1 MPLQPERAAH
11 DPEFAAD
18 APAPAADRA
27 AWGICWLMFAAT
39 VLTYM
44 DRQTISLLREPIE
57 KSFAI
62 RSGETFG
69 WVMAAFY
76 LTYAVLQVP
85 AGFLVDRR
93 DLKWTY
99 AAAVAWWSLAA
110 AATAIVPG
118 LGLLIA
124 CRALLGVGESFN
136 WPTALR
142 TTARILPPADRG
154 LGNGIFNSGAAVGA
168 LITPAVVT
176 YLAERYGWRSSFS
189 VIGLSGFVWVA
200 AWLVLVR
207 GRLRGL
213 MAAPARTPE
222 PADRPDSGRA
232 PTAPAGPAIWAFAGV
247 LIAAIV
253 VGTLGFQRYGPAAG
267 WLGVAVAI
275 VGPLLVAAVVPRERL
290 AGASWTASLGEI
302 VRSRRFWVLVAVSI
316 LINICWHFL
325 VNWIPDYLKSERKLK
340 FQTGNYLSTI
350 PFLAADVGNLAGGW
364 LSRRLAAAGRS
375 AFRARLLVMAGAS
388 PMILGGLAIGLV
400 GNDHAAVILVSI
412 IALGT
417 TAFMVNY
424 FAFTQEVSTRHTG
437 LVAGYLGA
445 LGNLFVAGFQP
456 FAGRMHDLTGSHA
469 TVFAM
474 IGLAPL
480 LALAILALGWGDR
493 TEDGAPEAVEPS

>member
-1 MPLQPERAAH
+1 MPLRQDRAAQ
-11 DPEFAAD
+11 DPEFAAS
-18 APAPAADRA
+18 APTADRA

-44 DRQTISLLREPIE
+44 DRQTVSLLREPIE
-57 KSFAI
+57 KTFAI
-62 RSGETFG
+62 RSSETFG

-176 YLAERYGWRSSFS
+176 YLANRHGWRLPFA

-207 GRLRGL
+207 GKLRGL
-213 MAAPARTPE
+213 MAAPEPTPE

-232 PTAPAGPAIWAFAGV
+232 PTALAGTAAWSFVGV
-247 LIAAIV
+247 MVAAVV
-253 VGTLGFQRYGPAAG
+253 VGTVGFRHYGPAAAP
-267 WLGVAVAI
+267 LAVAVAI
-275 VGPLLVAAVVPRERL
+275 VGPLLIAAILPMRTLEG
-290 AGASWTASLGEI
+290 AGWTASLGEI
-302 VRSRRFWVLVAVSI
+302 VRSRRFWVLIAVSI

-340 FQTGNYLSTI
+340 FETGNYLSTI

-375 AFRARLLVMAGAS
+375 AFRARLMVMAGAS
-388 PMILGGLAIGLV
+388 PLILGGLAIGLV
-400 GNDHAAVILVSI
+400 GNDHAAVILLAI

-424 FAFTQEVSTRHTG
+424 FAFTQEVSARHTG

-445 LGNLFVAGFQP
+445 LGNLGAAGFQP
-456 FAGRMHDLTGSHA
+456 FAGWMHDRTGSHA
-469 TVFAM
+469 TVFAI

-480 LALAILALGWGDR
+480 LALAILALAWGDR
-493 TEDGAPEAVEPS
+493 IEKSASGAIEPPC

>member
-1 MPLQPERAAH
+1 MPLPRERAAD
-11 DPEFAAD
+11 DPELA

-44 DRQTISLLREPIE
+44 DRQTVSLLREPIE
-57 KSFAI
+57 KAFRI
-62 RSGETFG
+62 RSEADFG
-69 WVMAAFY
+69 WVISAFY

-118 LGLLIA
+118 LGLLIV
-124 CRALLGVGESFN
+124 CRTLLGVGESFN

-176 YLAERYGWRSSFS
+176 YLTERYGWRSSFS

-200 AWLVLVR
+200 AWLLLVR
-207 GRLRGL
+207 GKPRGR
-213 MAAPARTPE
+213 MAGPGPAPADPRE
-222 PADRPDSGRA
+222 SRP
-232 PTAPAGPAIWAFAGV
+232 APAPAVSIGPAAWAFAGV
-247 LIAAIV
+247 LIAAV
-253 VGTLGFQRYGPAAG
+253 VAGTVGYRHYGPTAA

-275 VGPLLVAAVVPRERL
+275 VGPLLVAAVLPRERL
-290 AGASWTASLGEI
+290 AGASWTSSLGEI

-325 VNWIPDYLKSERKLK
+325 LNWIPTYLKQERNLSFKA
-340 FQTGNYLSTI
+340 GNYLSTI

-375 AFRARLLVMAGAS
+375 AFQARLTVMAGAS
-388 PMILGGLAIGLV
+388 PLILGGLAIGLV
-400 GNDHAAVILVSI
+400 GNDHAAVSLLSI

-417 TAFMVNY
+417 AAFMVNY
-424 FAFTQEVSTRHTG
+424 FAFTQEVSARHTG

-445 LGNLFVAGFQP
+445 LGNLFAAGFQP
-456 FAGRMHDLTGSHA
+456 FTGWMHDVTGSHA
-469 TVFAM
+469 TVFA
-474 IGLAPL
+474 ITGLAPL
-480 LALAILALGWGDR
+480 LALAILALAWDDR
-493 TEDGAPEAVEPS
+493 TETKAPEAVESP

>member
-1 MPLQPERAAH
+1 MPLRPERAAH
-11 DPEFAAD
+11 DPEFAAST
-18 APAPAADRA
+18 PTADRA

-44 DRQTISLLREPIE
+44 DRQTVSLLREPIE
-57 KSFAI
+57 KAFSI
-62 RSGETFG
+62 RSEADFG
-69 WVMAAFY
+69 WVISAFY

-85 AGFLVDRR
+85 AGFLVDRW

-176 YLAERYGWRSSFS
+176 YLTERYGWRSSFS

-200 AWLVLVR
+200 AWLILVR
-207 GRLRGL
+207 GKPRGL
-213 MAAPARTPE
+213 MAGPGRTPE
-222 PADRPDSGRA
+222 PTPADPMDSRPL
-232 PTAPAGPAIWAFAGV
+232 PTAPIGPVVWALAGV
-247 LIAAIV
+247 LTTAV
-253 VGTLGFQRYGPAAG
+253 VAGGLGYRRYGPTAA

-275 VGPLLVAAVVPRERL
+275 VGPLLVAAVLPRERL
-290 AGASWTASLGEI
+290 ASAGWAASLGEV

-325 VNWIPDYLKSERKLK
+325 LNWIPTYLKQERNLSFKA
-340 FQTGNYLSTI
+340 GNYLSTI

-364 LSRRLAAAGRS
+364 LSRRLAADGRS
-375 AFRARLLVMAGAS
+375 AFRARLMVMAGAT
-388 PMILGGLAIGLV
+388 PLILGGLAIGLV
-400 GNDHAAVILVSI
+400 GNDHAAVILLSI

-417 TAFMVNY
+417 AAFMVNY
-424 FAFTQEVSTRHTG
+424 FAFTQEVSARNTG

-445 LGNLFVAGFQP
+445 LGNLFAAGFQP
-456 FAGRMHDLTGSHA
+456 FTGWMHDVTGSHA
-469 TVFAM
+469 TIFA
-474 IGLAPL
+474 ITGLAPL
-480 LALAILALGWGDR
+480 LGLAILALAWGDR
-493 TEDGAPEAVEPS
+493 AEKNAPEAIEPP